1 MKRITPIFRNAA
13 LLIAGLGITATA
25 NAAPVAMT
33 PESWE
38 LSEQNASFEQHMG
51 RDSLKLSGG
60 VATIKGESFKNG
72 VIEFDIAMPDA
83 RGFAG
88 IYFRGREGRNSEE
101 FYLRSHLSGMPDANQ
116 YTPVFN
122 GTNAWQLLHGPR
134 YSAPTTYN
142 FGTWTHVKL
151 VVKDAKMDVYI
162 DSEDPVL
169 HVDSLFHGTSEGS
182 ITLTGFMND
191 YYYSNIDITHTD
203 DVSLRG
209 EAAPLPDLPENLV
222 KGFSVGSRVVAA
234 GAVEGKTML
243 DPALLEGQTWQW
255 LEINE
260 AGNANLARL
269 APRTREANT
278 QLVRV
283 EITADK
289 AQLLPFK
296 YGYSD
301 RVSLFVNGA
310 ALAHGNNTYA
320 NRDYR
325 YLGTIGLFETAFLP
339 LKAGKNEVIFAV
351 SEAFGGW
358 GFMAAVD
365 VPKGVSV
372 H

>member
-1 MKRITPIFRNAA
+1 MKHITTLLHRAA
-13 LLIAGLGITATA
+13 LFIAGCGISAA
-25 NAAPVAMT
+25 ASAAPIDMT
-33 PESWE
+33 PERWE
-38 LSEQNASFEQHMG
+38 LGEENAGFEQHMG
-51 RDSLKLSGG
+51 RSSLKLSGG
-60 VATIKGESFKNG
+60 VATIKGEQFRNG
-72 VIEFDIAMPDA
+72 IIEFDIAMPDA

-88 IYFRGREGRNSEE
+88 IFFRGREGRNSEE

-134 YSAPTTYN
+134 YSAPVKYN
-142 FGTWTHVKL
+142 FNAWTRVKL
-151 VVKDAKMDVYI
+151 VVKNAKMDVYI
-162 DSEDPVL
+162 DSEEPVL
-169 HVDSLFHGTSEGS
+169 HVDNLFHGTSEGD

-191 YYYSNIDITHTD
+191 YYYSNIHITHTD

-209 EAAPLPDLPENLV
+209 KPAPLPELPENLV
-222 KGFSVGSRVVAA
+222 KGFSVGSRVLPAS
-234 GAVEGKTML
+234 AVEGKITL

-255 LEINE
+255 LDINE

-283 EITADK
+283 EITSDTART
-289 AQLLPFK
+289 LPFK

-301 RVSLFVNGA
+301 RVSLFVNGT
-310 ALAHGNNTYA
+310 ALAHGNNSFA
-320 NRDYR
+320 SRDYR

-339 LKAGKNEVIFAV
+339 LKAGRNEVIFAV

>member
-1 MKRITPIFRNAA
+1 MKTITPILKSTA
-13 LLIAGLGITATA
+13 LLLTGISMTAA
-25 NAAPVAMT
+25 VHAAPIDMN
-33 PESWE
+33 PSIWE
-38 LSEQNASFEQHMG
+38 FSEDGASFEKYLG
-51 RDSLKLSGG
+51 RDAIKLSGG
-60 VATIKGESFKNG
+60 VATIKGETFKNG
-72 VIEFDIAMPDA
+72 VIEFDMAMPDA

-88 IYFRGREGRNSEE
+88 IYFRGREGNNSEE

-134 YSAPTTYN
+134 YSAQVTYN
-142 FGTWTHVKL
+142 FDTWTHVKL

-169 HVDSLFHGTSEGS
+169 HVDNLFHGVSEGS
-182 ITLTGFMND
+182 ITLSGFMND
-191 YYYSNIDITHTD
+191 YYYSNVDITNTD
-203 DVSLRG
+203 DVTLRG
-209 EAAPLPDLPENLV
+209 EASPLPELPENLI

-234 GAVEGKTML
+234 SAVEGKTML

-255 LEINE
+255 LDIDE
-260 AGNANLARL
+260 AGSANLARL

-301 RVSLFVNGA
+301 RVSLFVNDT

-339 LKAGKNEVIFAV
+339 LKPGKNEVVFAV